1 MYLVLFFV
9 GIVLAFAGAM
19 LVRYGVPVVD
29 AASSALFTSGI
40 MAFVGG
46 TVMVGLSAVVRTL
59 SRIAERLEMAPVPVP
74 PIASVGR
81 DDPAPRPVRT
91 PPAAVPPEPS
101 KSSLLGWFGRGS
113 AQASGQAPARPE
125 AAPAAVAP
133 GVDLGPLTRVPEEP
147 RPAPVPA
154 PSPAPTPAP
163 APAPAVAVK
172 PAPVAPKPAPAV
184 KPAAKPATANGS
196 PDATIYKSGVIDGMA
211 YTLFMDGSIEAELP
225 QGRVKFASVEDLQ
238 KHILG
243 IQ

>member
-1 MYLVLFFV
+1 MYLILFFV

-40 MAFVGG
+40 MSFVGG
-46 TVMVGLSAVVRTL
+46 TIMVRLSAVVRML
-59 SRIAERLEMAPVPVP
+59 GRIAERLEMAPVPVP

-81 DDPAPRPVRT
+81 DDPAPRPART
-91 PPAAVPPEPS
+91 SPAAVPPAPG
-101 KSSLLGWFGRGS
+101 KPSLLGWFGRGS
-113 AQASGQAPARPE
+113 AQASAPATARAE
-125 AAPAAVAP
+125 AVPPPAESV
-133 GVDLGPLTRVPEEP
+133 VDLAPLTRVPEEP
-147 RPAPVPA
+147 RPAPMPTPPLVPA
-154 PSPAPTPAP
+154 PVAAPPP
-163 APAPAVAVK
+163 PIAVK
-172 PAPVAPKPAPAV
+172 PAPVAPRPAPAV
-184 KPAAKPATANGS
+184 KPPTKAPNGA

>member
-1 MYLVLFFV
+1 MYLILFLV

-46 TVMVGLSAVVRTL
+46 LILIGLAAAVRTL
-59 SRIAERLEMAPVPVP
+59 GRIAERLEMAPVPVP

-81 DDPAPRPVRT
+81 DDPAPRPARSAASAV
-91 PPAAVPPEPS
+91 PAAAS
-101 KSSLLGWFGRGS
+101 KPSLLGWFGRGS
-113 AQASGQAPARPE
+113 AQATARPE
-125 AAPAAVAP
+125 AAPAAAP
-133 GVDLGPLTRVPEEP
+133 AVDLAPLTRMPEEP

-154 PSPAPTPAP
+154 PPLAPAPVAAPVATVKPAP
-163 APAPAVAVK
+163 APPR
-172 PAPVAPKPAPAV
+172 PAPAV
-184 KPAAKPATANGS
+184 KPAAKPAPANGS
-196 PDATIYKSGVIDGMA
+196 AEATIYKSGVIDGMA

>member
-1 MYLVLFFV
+1 MYLILFFV

-46 TVMVGLSAVVRTL
+46 VVMVGLSVVVRTL
-59 SRIAERLEMAPVPVP
+59 GRIAERLEMQPVPVP

-81 DDPAPRPVRT
+81 DDPAPRPARS
-91 PPAAVPPEPS
+91 AAGAVPPPPA
-101 KSSLLGWFGRGS
+101 KPSLLGWFGRGS
-113 AQASGQAPARPE
+113 AEGNAQGSTQVPARPE
-125 AAPAAVAP
+125 AATPAEPV
-133 GVDLGPLTRVPEEP
+133 VDLAPLTRVPDEP
-147 RPAPVPA
+147 RPAPMPA
-154 PSPAPTPAP
+154 PPLAPP
-163 APAPAVAVK
+163 PAPAVAVK
-172 PAPVAPKPAPAV
+172 PAPVAPRPAV
-184 KPAAKPATANGS
+184 AAKPAAKVAPANGS
-196 PDATIYKSGVIDGMA
+196 AESTIYKSGVIDGMA

>member
-1 MYLVLFFV
+1 LILFFV
-9 GIVLAFAGAM
+9 GIVLAFAGAL

-46 TVMVGLSAVVRTL
+46 VVMVGMSVVVRTL
-59 SRIAERLEMAPVPVP
+59 GRIAERLEMQPVPVP

-81 DDPAPRPVRT
+81 DDPAPRPARNQPV
-91 PPAAVPPEPS
+91 AVPPPPS
-101 KSSLLGWFGRGS
+101 KPSLLGWFGRGS
-113 AQASGQAPARPE
+113 AQGSGQAAPRPDVAPT
-125 AAPAAVAP
+125 AAPA
-133 GVDLGPLTRVPEEP
+133 VDLAPLTRMPEEP
-147 RPAPVPA
+147 RPAPTPA
-154 PSPAPTPAP
+154 PPLTPTPTP

-184 KPAAKPATANGS
+184 KPPAKVAPANGS
-196 PDATIYKSGVIDGMA
+196 AESTIYKSGVIDGMA

-225 QGRVKFASVEDLQ
+225 QGRVKFASVEELQ

-243 IQ
+243 LNN